1 MGGDKHSKKQE
12 SAGRAGG
19 EKPNLVGSKKYRSKG
34 RRMSFYRKA
43 VIYSENSNMRVGKY
57 EQLGKRNQFSLS
69 ANRKFSKSNKRV
81 GLCEWFTL
89 G

>member
-1 MGGDKHSKKQE
+1 
-12 SAGRAGG
+12 
-19 EKPNLVGSKKYRSKG
+19 
-34 RRMSFYRKA
+34 MSFYRKA

-57 EQLGKRNQFSLS
+57 EQLGKKNQFSLS